1 MKILVIGG
9 GGREHA
15 IVWRLA
21 QDSTET
27 EIFCAPGNAGTEQL
41 ARNVPIAADDIQAL
55 LEWAERERPELT
67 VVGPEVPLCMGLT
80 DRLEAAGLRVFGP
93 SQAAARL
100 EGSKRFAKELMHEAG
115 VPTARCA
122 SFTNV
127 DEAVAA
133 LENFGLPVVIKA
145 DGLAAGKGVIIAENH
160 TDAVAAIREMLIDS
174 RFGRAGSEIVV
185 EEFLQGEEASIL
197 ALVDGDN
204 AVLLPA
210 SQDHKRAYDGD
221 LGPNTGGMGAYT
233 PAPLVTEAVMCL
245 IKERIILPVVHAMR
259 RRGTPYKGVLYAGLM
274 IDGDKINVLEFNVR
288 FGDPETQVV
297 LPRIGG
303 DIIPAMQA
311 CIDGALTDE
320 LVTVRKQAA
329 ATVVMCS
336 GGYPGKYRRG
346 DAIHGLDAAESPDD
360 CIVFHAGTK
369 SYDGAVVTA
378 GGRVLAVTAL
388 GPDLRSAVDKAYQ
401 RVNLITFDGAHY
413 RRDIAHRAF
422 SR

>member
-15 IVWRLA
+15 IVWRLV
-21 QDSTET
+21 QDSTQT

-55 LEWAERERPELT
+55 LDWAQRERPELT

-93 SQAAARL
+93 SQAAAQL
-100 EGSKRFAKELMHEAG
+100 EGSKRFAKELMHEAN
-115 VPTARCA
+115 VPTARYA

-133 LENFGLPVVIKA
+133 LESFGLPVVIKA
-145 DGLAAGKGVIIAENH
+145 DGLAAGKGVLIAENH

-174 RFGRAGSEIVV
+174 RFGRAGSEIVI

-221 LGPNTGGMGAYT
+221 MGPNTGGMGAYT

-245 IKERIILPVVHAMR
+245 IKERIILPVVRAMR

-274 IDGDKINVLEFNVR
+274 IDGDKISVLEFNVR
-288 FGDPETQVV
+288 FGDPEAQVV

-303 DIIPAMQA
+303 NLIPAMQA
-311 CIDGALTDE
+311 CIDGVLTDE
-320 LVTVRKQAA
+320 LVTIRKQAA

-336 GGYPGKYRRG
+336 EGYPGNYRKG
-346 DAIHGLDAAESPDD
+346 DTIHGLDSADSPDD
-360 CIVFHAGTK
+360 CFVFHAGTK
-369 SYDGAVVTA
+369 SYDGAIVTA

-401 RVNLITFDGAHY
+401 RANLITFDGAHY